1 MRDGFNTQET
11 WPFECMRCLHVWEE
25 EYVVRHLMDD
35 YGNEVTIWLRAGVTV
50 QPPWSGMSCPGC
62 GAYHV
67 TSFPTGYLSRH
78 PELVPV
84 PEPEVEAPAVSAGS
98 AGSAAARRV
107 PTARAP
113 LPGRL
118 LLAVGLPVALFVG
131 YELYENMTH
140 VVHPH

>member
-1 MRDGFNTQET
+1 
-11 WPFECMRCLHVWEE
+11 MRCLHVWEE

-84 PEPEVEAPAVSAGS
+84 PEPVVEAPAMAAASV
-98 AGSAAARRV
+98 AARRV
-107 PTARAP
+107 PMARAP

-118 LLAVGLPVALFVG
+118 LLAVGVPVALFVG
-131 YELYENMTH
+131 YELYENMTR

>member
-1 MRDGFNTQET
+1 
-11 WPFECMRCLHVWEE
+11 MRCLHVWEE

-84 PEPEVEAPAVSAGS
+84 PEPVVEAPAMAAASV
-98 AGSAAARRV
+98 AARRV
-107 PTARAP
+107 PIARAP

-131 YELYENMTH
+131 YELYENMTR

>member
-1 MRDGFNTQET
+1 MREGFNTQET

-25 EYVVRHLMDD
+25 DYVVRHLTDD
-35 YGNEVTIWLRAGVTV
+35 YGNEVKIWLRSGVTV
-50 QPPWSGMSCPGC
+50 QPPGSDMCCPGC

-78 PELVPV
+78 PELVPMPA
-84 PEPEVEAPAVSAGS
+84 PEPEPVTELP
-98 AGSAAARRV
+98 V
-107 PTARAP
+107 PPDVVVRAP
-113 LPGRL
+113 MVRAALPGRL

-131 YELYENMTH
+131 YELYENMTR

>member
-1 MRDGFNTQET
+1 VRDGFDTRET

-25 EYVVRHLMDD
+25 DYEVRHLTDN
-35 YGNEVTIWLRAGVTV
+35 YGNEVAIWLRAGVTV
-50 QPPWSGMSCPGC
+50 QPPGSDMCCPGC

-78 PELVPV
+78 PELIPVSAPEPVAELPVPDVAPQVPV
-84 PEPEVEAPAVSAGS
+84 
-98 AGSAAARRV
+98 
-107 PTARAP
+107 TRAP

-131 YELYENMTH
+131 YELYENLTRT
-140 VVHPH
+140 VHPH